1 MKKLLNNNKFNSLK
15 VLVLCFIVTSLLVSC
30 LKSDVEDNS
39 GLYKQQ
45 YLKMLNDNNMTSADS
60 IGYEVYMKFDT
71 IYHETDTTRPK
82 SDDIVIF
89 QYYGYDADG
98 KLFGTTDS
106 AAARANGLYRDDL
119 IFGGERIAVK
129 YLVAGL
135 NIALLHMPDSS
146 EATVVM
152 PSDMAFF
159 SGPVKYK
166 LILNKIISDP
176 DSFEIE
182 QLDAYKTRIGFEY
195 DALAID
201 TTLWYKVT
209 NSGTEFPDL
218 YFNSRVTLKLHAY
231 YCEYLPKLFEKKSG
245 LGRQIFPINSSSD
258 TVSYAFNNFSISSN
272 YPITPAIDSMVTT
285 MKLNESREFITTS
298 DNAYGTAGFIHPYLG
313 NYIVPPF
320 TAIHY
325 KMTLVGVK
333 N

>member
-1 MKKLLNNNKFNSLK
+1 
-15 VLVLCFIVTSLLVSC
+15 LVSC

-45 YLKMLNDNNMTSADS
+45 YLKMLKDNNMTSADS
-60 IGYEVYMKFDT
+60 IGYEVYMKFATND
-71 IYHETDTTRPK
+71 HKTDTTRPK

-106 AAARANGLYRDDL
+106 VEAKANGIYRDDY
-119 IFGGERIAVK
+119 IYGGERIATK
-129 YLVAGL
+129 YIVAGVYW
-135 NIALLHMPDSS
+135 ALLNMPDSS
-146 EATVVM
+146 KTTVVI

-176 DSFEIE
+176 DSFEIV
-182 QLDAYKTRIGFEY
+182 QLDAYKKHIGFEY
-195 DALAID
+195 DAFAID
-201 TTLWYKVT
+201 TTLWYKVI
-209 NSGTEFPDL
+209 NSGTAIPDL
-218 YFNSRVTLKLHAY
+218 YFNSRVTLKLQAY
-231 YCEYLPKLFEKKSG
+231 FCEYLPG
-245 LGRQIFPINSSSD
+245 LYTKNPGRQIFPINSASD
-258 TVSYAFNNFSISSN
+258 TVSYAFNNFSLSGN
-272 YPITPAIDSMVTT
+272 YPITPAIDSMVAT